1 MGKAMASRRE
11 RFYNE
16 AYSQAREAGLND
28 AQARL
33 AASQAALE
41 TGYGR
46 SVVGNNY
53 FGVKAGSSWN
63 GPTVSARTW
72 EDTAN
77 GPVRETARF
86 RSYDNPANS
95 FGDWARTVSRKWSDA
110 FTAPTF
116 NEAVEGLNYGRRG
129 GYATDR
135 KYGDKLR
142 AIDARYGPQAE
153 ATTGI
158 MSAINTPEN
167 ATPMARPMSL
177 AEQYGLLDQARG
189 MQRDIGLLRQDVAAQ
204 DPMGQLKRD
213 LIARNKAYEM
223 ATAPAPGGLLEALP
237 EAPVTAAAPPEVD
250 VPEVTAYDQTPQP
263 VETPFGSVMSS
274 QPTGGL
280 LSADEQAMVDAQNM
294 RLAEMGPNRG
304 AQFAGAAKKGLSA
317 FGGGV
322 LGGMLLGPIGAVAGG
337 LLGPT
342 IVNSMSGGANFPA
355 APKSTPKGDGRMTEY
370 GDRVRSE
377 SKQFDRAVRSGRG
390 GLW

>member
-1 MGKAMASRRE
+1 MASQRE
-11 RFYNE
+11 RFYND
-16 AYSQAREAGLND
+16 AYSQARQAGLND

-53 FGVKAGSSWN
+53 FGIKAGSSWN
-63 GPTVSARTW
+63 GPTVTASTW

-77 GPVRETARF
+77 GPVREKARF
-86 RSYDNPANS
+86 RSYESPVNA
-95 FGDWARTVSRKWSDA
+95 FGDWARTVSSKWSDA

-116 NEAVEGLNYGRRG
+116 NDAVEGLNYGRQG

-135 KYGDKLR
+135 KYGSKLR
-142 AIDARYGPQAE
+142 AIDAKYGPQAD

-158 MSAINTPEN
+158 MSAINPAES

-237 EAPVTAAAPPEVD
+237 ESPTTTVNAPPTAGVDVAPVN
-250 VPEVTAYDQTPQP
+250 AYEQMPTQP
-263 VETPFGSVMSS
+263 ETPFGSVMSA
-274 QPTGGL
+274 PTGGL
-280 LSADEQAMVDAQNM
+280 LSPDEQAMVDAQQM
-294 RLAEMGPNRG
+294 RVAEMGPNRG
-304 AQFAGAAKKGLSA
+304 VQFGKAAKKGLSA

-322 LGGMLLGPIGAVAGG
+322 LGGMLLGPLGAVAGG
-337 LLGPT
+337 LLGPS
-342 IVNSMSGGANFPA
+342 IVNNLTSAKNFPE
-355 APKSTPKGDGRMTEY
+355 APKGTPKGDGKMTEY
-370 GDRVRSE
+370 GERVQRE
-377 SKQFDRAVRSGRG
+377 SKQFDRAVKSGKG

>member
-1 MGKAMASRRE
+1 MASGRE

-16 AYSQAREAGLND
+16 AYRQARESGLNEP
-28 AQARL
+28 QARL

-53 FGVKAGSSWN
+53 FGIKAGSSWN
-63 GPTVSARTW
+63 GPTVTARTW

-77 GPVRETARF
+77 GPTRETARF
-86 RSYDNPANS
+86 RSYESPVNA

-116 NEAVEGLNYGRRG
+116 NEAVEGLNYGRQG

-135 KYGDKLR
+135 KYGEKLR

-153 ATTGI
+153 AKTGI
-158 MSAINTPEN
+158 MSAINPAVS

-177 AEQYGLLDQARG
+177 AEQYGLLDEARG

-204 DPMGQLKRD
+204 DPYGQLKRD

-223 ATAPAPGGLLEALP
+223 ATAPPAGGLLQDLP
-237 EAPVTAAAPPEVD
+237 EAPVTANVPSIAAYEEPP
-250 VPEVTAYDQTPQP
+250 P
-263 VETPFGSVMSS
+263 VANSSPFSSVMS
-274 QPTGGL
+274 PAPGGL
-280 LSADEQAMVDAQNM
+280 LSADEQAMIDAQQA
-294 RLAEMGPNRG
+294 RLAEMGPNRRV
-304 AQFAGAAKKGLSA
+304 QFANAAKKGLGA

-322 LGGMLLGPIGAVAGG
+322 LGGLLLGPVGAVAGG

-342 IVNSMSGGANFPA
+342 LVNGMTGAANFPD
-355 APKSTPKGDGRMTEY
+355 APKSTPRGDGKMTEY

>member
-1 MGKAMASRRE
+1 MASQRE

-16 AYSQAREAGLND
+16 AYSQARQAGLND

-63 GPTVSARTW
+63 GPTVTAGTW

-86 RSYDNPANS
+86 RSYENPVNS

-116 NEAVEGLNYGRRG
+116 NEAVEGLNYGKQG

-142 AIDARYGPQAE
+142 AIDARYGPQAD

-158 MSAINTPEN
+158 MSAINPAEA

-223 ATAPAPGGLLEALP
+223 ATAPAPGGILEALP
-237 EAPVTAAAPPEVD
+237 EAPVTTVSAPQEVD
-250 VPEVTAYDQTPQP
+250 VPTVTAYDQPPATNN
-263 VETPFGSVMSS
+263 TPFGSVMSP
-274 QPTGGL
+274 QGGL
-280 LSADEQAMVDAQNM
+280 LSPDEMSMVDAQQA
-294 RLAEMGPNRG
+294 RLAEMGPNRRVQLG
-304 AQFAGAAKKGLSA
+304 NAMKKGVGA

-322 LGGMLLGPIGAVAGG
+322 LGGMLLGPLGAVAGG

-342 IVNSMSGGANFPA
+342 ILNAATQSPNFPK
-355 APKSTPKGDGRMTEY
+355 APRSTPKGDGRLNEY
-370 GDRVRSE
+370 GERVRSE
-377 SKQFDRAVRSGRG
+377 SKQFDRAVSSGRG

>member
-1 MGKAMASRRE
+1 MASRRE

-16 AYSQAREAGLND
+16 AYNQARQAGLND

-33 AASQAALE
+33 AASQASLE

-86 RSYDNPANS
+86 RSYENPVNS

-116 NEAVEGLNYGRRG
+116 NEAVEGLNYGKQG

-153 ATTGI
+153 STTGI
-158 MSAINTPEN
+158 MSAINPSAS

-237 EAPVTAAAPPEVD
+237 EAPVGID
-250 VPEVTAYDQTPQP
+250 VPEVTAYDQTPP
-263 VETPFGSVMSS
+263 EVETPFGSVMSS

-280 LSADEQAMVDAQNM
+280 LSPDEQAMVDAQQA

-304 AQFAGAAKKGLSA
+304 VQFGRAAKKGLGA
-317 FGGGV
+317 FGGGL
-322 LGGMLLGPIGAVAGG
+322 LGGMLLGPLGAVAGG

-342 IVNSMSGGANFPA
+342 ILNSVTQSPNFPA
-355 APKSTPKGDGRMTEY
+355 APKSTPKGDGRLNDY
-370 GDRVRSE
+370 GRQVQRE
-377 SKQFDRAVRSGRG
+377 SRQFDSAVRSGKG